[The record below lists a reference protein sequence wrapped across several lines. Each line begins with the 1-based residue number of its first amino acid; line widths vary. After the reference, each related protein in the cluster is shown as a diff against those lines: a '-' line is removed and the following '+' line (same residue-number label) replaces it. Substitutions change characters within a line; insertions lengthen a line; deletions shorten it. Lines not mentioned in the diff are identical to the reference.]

1 MQEEYFFVESN
12 QIFSKYLILENDE
25 AKHIS
30 RVLRKSI
37 GDSIWVVDGKEN
49 AYKTVISKIDKSLVE
64 CEIVSKHQKQNE
76 SKIEITLAFS
86 ILKNPA
92 RNDLIIEKCTE
103 LGVKY
108 FIPIISQRTISNKAK
123 QSRWEQI
130 ALSSMKQ
137 SGRCWLPEIKQL
149 SNFKELIFSAKNYD
163 LKIIPHEKIFD
174 NINIPEL
181 KIKHH
186 NLKSVLIIIGPEGGF
201 AEDEIQFAEENNFNA
216 VSLGNRRLRSET
228 AAIAS
233 VTITII

>member
-64 CEIVSKHQKQNE
+64 CEIVAKHQKQNE
-76 SKIEITLAFS
+76 PKIEITLAFS

-108 FIPIISQRTISNKAK
+108 FIPTISQRTISNKAK

-149 SNFKELIFSAKNYD
+149 SNFKELISSAKNYD
-163 LKIIPHEKIFD
+163 LKIIPHEKISD
-174 NINIPEL
+174 NINITEL

-186 NLKSVLIIIGPEGGF
+186 NLKRVLIIIGPEGGF
-201 AEDEIQFAEENNFNA
+201 TEDEIQFAEENNFNA

-233 VTITII
+233 VTITTI

>member
-76 SKIEITLAFS
+76 PKIEITLAFS

-108 FIPIISQRTISNKAK
+108 FIPTISQRTISNKAK

-149 SNFKELIFSAKNYD
+149 SNFKELISSAKNYD
-163 LKIIPHEKIFD
+163 LKIIPHEKISD
-174 NINIPEL
+174 NINITEL

-186 NLKSVLIIIGPEGGF
+186 NLKRVLIIIGPEGGF
-201 AEDEIQFAEENNFNA
+201 TEDEIQFAEENNFNA

-233 VTITII
+233 VTITTI

>member
-49 AYKTVISKIDKSLVE
+49 TYKTVISKIDKSLVE

-76 SKIEITLAFS
+76 PKIEITLAFS

-108 FIPIISQRTISNKAK
+108 FIPTISQRTISNKAK

-149 SNFKELIFSAKNYD
+149 SNFKELISSAKNYD
-163 LKIIPHEKIFD
+163 LKIIPHEKISD

-201 AEDEIQFAEENNFNA
+201 TDDEIQLAEENNFNA

-233 VTITII
+233 VTITTI

>member
-1 MQEEYFFVESN
+1 MHEEYFFVESN
-12 QIFSKYLILENDE
+12 QIFSKYLILENDD

-64 CEIVSKHQKQNE
+64 CEIVAKHQKQNE
-76 SKIEITLAFS
+76 PKIEITLAFS

-108 FIPIISQRTISNKAK
+108 FIPTISQRTISNKAK

-149 SNFKELIFSAKNYD
+149 SNFKELISSAKNYD
-163 LKIIPHEKIFD
+163 LKIIPHEKISD
-174 NINIPEL
+174 NINITEL

-186 NLKSVLIIIGPEGGF
+186 NLKRVLIIIGPEGGF
-201 AEDEIQFAEENNFNA
+201 TEDEIQFAEENNFNA

-233 VTITII
+233 VTITTI

>member
-1 MQEEYFFVESN
+1 MQEEYFFVERN

-76 SKIEITLAFS
+76 PKIEITLAFS

-108 FIPIISQRTISNKAK
+108 FIPTISQRTISNKAK

-149 SNFKELIFSAKNYD
+149 SNFKELISSAKNYD
-163 LKIIPHEKIFD
+163 LKIIAHEKISD

-201 AEDEIQFAEENNFNA
+201 TEDEIQFAEENNFNA

-233 VTITII
+233 VTITTI

>member
-1 MQEEYFFVESN
+1 MQEEYFFVEST

-76 SKIEITLAFS
+76 PKIEITLAFS

-108 FIPIISQRTISNKAK
+108 FIPTISQRTISNKAK

-149 SNFKELIFSAKNYD
+149 SNFKELISSAKNYD
-163 LKIIPHEKIFD
+163 LKIIPHEKISD

-201 AEDEIQFAEENNFNA
+201 TEDEIQFAEENNFNA

-233 VTITII
+233 VTITTI